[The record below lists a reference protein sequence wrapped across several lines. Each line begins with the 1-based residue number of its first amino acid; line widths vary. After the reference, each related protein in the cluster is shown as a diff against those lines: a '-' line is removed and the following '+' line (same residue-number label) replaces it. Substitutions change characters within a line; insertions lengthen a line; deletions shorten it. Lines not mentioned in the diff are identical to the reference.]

1 MRPHRTA
8 YRVIYGDTD
17 NMGQVYYANYFRWFE
32 IGRTELFRH
41 LGLPY
46 REVEARGILLP
57 VSEAF
62 CKFRQPVR
70 YDDLIMIETALDE
83 SVRAGMKFNYSLLDE
98 GGSVLLAE
106 GYTRHACVNSAG
118 RVVRPPALLTDFIRK
133 CRESDS

>member
-83 SVRAGMKFNYSLLDE
+83 SVRAGMKFNYRLLDE
-98 GGSVLLAE
+98 SGSVPLAE